1 MQALKAGA
9 LYFALVFGTGFV
21 LGLIRVLWLAPR
33 FGTRISELMEMS
45 VMLVVII
52 VAARWVI
59 RRLGVPPATS
69 SRLGMGGAAL
79 ALLLVAEFSLV
90 LWLRGL
96 SIGEYFAGRDPVSG
110 TVYYVMLGVFATV
123 PLLVTRTTVSTQA
136 NE

>member
-59 RRLGVPPATS
+59 HRLGVPPATS

-90 LWLRGL
+90 LRLRGL